1 MKSSSFMMGVALF
14 CAALV
19 HLWLGQSEFGPIREL
34 LQQVS
39 QISDIA
45 TFNRMVDDSFELMA
59 LAYVNLPR
67 LVMAILV
74 GGTLGTI
81 GSLFQQLTQNRMMSP
96 LTLGTSSG
104 AWLGL
109 VILNVVAPMLVAQYS
124 VWFALVGALLAMGLI
139 VSIVGIKNMSGLPIV
154 LAGMAVNLLLG
165 AFATAIILLNESVCT
180 KSVCVGS
187 G

>member
-1 MKSSSFMMGVALF
+1 MKSSGLMVGAALF
-14 CAALV
+14 LAALV
-19 HLWLGQSEFGPIREL
+19 HLWLGQSEFGPVDEL
-34 LQQVS
+34 FW
-39 QISDIA
+39 QISQLSNIA
-45 TFNRMVDDSFELMA
+45 SFDRMVDDSFELMA

-67 LVMAILV
+67 LVMALLV

-139 VSIVGIKNMSGLPIV
+139 VSIVGIKNNWQAAHVFDANNGNNKP
-154 LAGMAVNLLLG
+154 
-165 AFATAIILLNESVCT
+165 
-180 KSVCVGS
+180 
-187 G
+187 

>member
-1 MKSSSFMMGVALF
+1 MRFSGLMMGVALF
-14 CAALV
+14 LAALI
-19 HLWLGQSEFGPIREL
+19 HLWLGQSEFGPIGEL

-39 QISDIA
+39 KICGISTI
-45 TFNRMVDDSFELMA
+45 NSMVDDSFEFMA

-67 LVMAILV
+67 LVMALLV

-81 GSLFQQLTQNRMMSP
+81 GSLFQQLTQNRMMAP

-109 VILNVVAPMLVAQYS
+109 VILNVVAPMWVAQYS

-139 VSIVGIKNMSGLPIV
+139 VSIVGIKNMS
-154 LAGMAVNLLLG
+154 
-165 AFATAIILLNESVCT
+165 
-180 KSVCVGS
+180 
-187 G
+187 